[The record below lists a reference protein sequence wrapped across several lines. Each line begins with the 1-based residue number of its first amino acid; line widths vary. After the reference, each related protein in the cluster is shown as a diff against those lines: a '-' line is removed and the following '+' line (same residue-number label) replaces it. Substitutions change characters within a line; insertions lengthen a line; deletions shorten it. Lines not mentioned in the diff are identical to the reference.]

1 MSYDISDLSL
11 GGEIMSDER
20 KPSRPQFR
28 SYLKQ
33 IDDFFEQT
41 PLRDVI
47 ADMNHFFQKGNR
59 LVTFPVDLFEVEEDL
74 IIKAELPGIQKE
86 QLQVEIQGEYL
97 KIAVKEDILGEEVNE
112 SPNYY
117 RRERTMS
124 EASRVIKLPYP
135 INKKQAKASYQ
146 NGILEIR
153 APKLPQQHDI
163 LSIE

>member
-1 MSYDISDLSL
+1 
-11 GGEIMSDER
+11 MSDE
-20 KPSRPQFR
+20 KKESSSRPPIR

-59 LVTFPVDLFEVEEDL
+59 LVTFPVDLYEVDEDL
-74 IIKAELPGIQKE
+74 VIKAELPGIQKE
-86 QLQVEIQGEYL
+86 QIQIEIQSEHL
-97 KIAVKEDILGEEVNE
+97 KILVKEDILEEAKEEE
-112 SPNYY
+112 SHNYY
-117 RRERTMS
+117 RRERSMS
-124 EASRVIKLPYP
+124 EASRMIKLPYL
-135 INKKQAKASYQ
+135 INKKVAKASYE

-163 LSIE
+163 LSID

>member
-1 MSYDISDLSL
+1 
-11 GGEIMSDER
+11 MSDE
-20 KPSRPQFR
+20 KKDSSSRPPIR

-59 LVTFPVDLFEVEEDL
+59 LLTFPVDLYEAGEEL
-74 IIKAELPGIQKE
+74 VIKAELPGVQKE
-86 QLQVEIQGEYL
+86 QIQIEIQNEYL
-97 KIAVKEDILGEEVNE
+97 KISVTEDIMEETKDEV
-112 SPNYY
+112 SHNYY
-117 RRERTMS
+117 RRERSMS
-124 EASRVIKLPYP
+124 GASRMIKLPYL
-135 INKKQAKASYQ
+135 IRKKSAKASYQ

-163 LSIE
+163 LSID

>member
-1 MSYDISDLSL
+1 
-11 GGEIMSDER
+11 MSDE
-20 KPSRPQFR
+20 KKDSSSRPPIR

-59 LVTFPVDLFEVEEDL
+59 LLTFPVDLYETGDELV
-74 IIKAELPGIQKE
+74 IKAELPGVQKE
-86 QLQVEIQGEYL
+86 QIQIEIQSEYL
-97 KIAVKEDILGEEVNE
+97 KISVTEDIVEEAIDE
-112 SPNYY
+112 GAHNYY
-117 RRERTMS
+117 RRERSMS
-124 EASRVIKLPYP
+124 GASRMIKLPYL
-135 INKKQAKASYQ
+135 IKKKSAKASYQ

-163 LSIE
+163 LSID

>member
-1 MSYDISDLSL
+1 
-11 GGEIMSDER
+11 MSDE
-20 KPSRPQFR
+20 KKDSSSRPPIR

-59 LVTFPVDLFEVEEDL
+59 LLTFPVDLYEAGEEL
-74 IIKAELPGIQKE
+74 VIKAELPGVQKE
-86 QLQVEIQGEYL
+86 QIQIEIQSEYL
-97 KIAVKEDILGEEVNE
+97 KISVTEDIVEETKDEV
-112 SPNYY
+112 SHNYY
-117 RRERTMS
+117 RRERSMS
-124 EASRVIKLPYP
+124 GASRMIKLPYL
-135 INKKQAKASYQ
+135 IRKKGAKASYQ

-163 LSIE
+163 LSID

>member
-1 MSYDISDLSL
+1 
-11 GGEIMSDER
+11 MSDEQ

-59 LVTFPVDLFEVEEDL
+59 LLTFPVDLFEVGEDL
-74 IIKAELPGIQKE
+74 VVKAELPGVQKE
-86 QLQVEIQGEYL
+86 QIQIEIQGEYL
-97 KIAVKEDILGEEVNE
+97 KISVKEDVLGEDIKE
-112 SPNYY
+112 SHNYY
-117 RRERTMS
+117 RRERAVS
-124 EASRVIKLPYP
+124 EASRMIKLPYT

-146 NGILEIR
+146 DGILEIR
-153 APKLPQQHDI
+153 APKLPRQHDT

>member
-1 MSYDISDLSL
+1 
-11 GGEIMSDER
+11 MSDE
-20 KPSRPQFR
+20 KKESSSRPPIR

-59 LVTFPVDLFEVEEDL
+59 LLTFPVDLYETGEEL
-74 IIKAELPGIQKE
+74 VIKAELPGVQKE
-86 QLQVEIQGEYL
+86 QIQIEIQNEYL
-97 KIAVKEDILGEEVNE
+97 KISVTEEIME
-112 SPNYY
+112 ETKDEISHNYY
-117 RRERTMS
+117 RRERSMS
-124 EASRVIKLPYP
+124 GASRMIKLPYL
-135 INKKQAKASYQ
+135 IKKKSTKASYQ

-163 LSIE
+163 LSID

>member
-1 MSYDISDLSL
+1 
-11 GGEIMSDER
+11 MSDER

-59 LVTFPVDLFEVEEDL
+59 LVTFPIDLFEVEEDL
-74 IIKAELPGIQKE
+74 VIKAELPGIKKE

-97 KIAVKEDILGEEVNE
+97 KIAVKEDILGEEADE
-112 SPNYY
+112 SHNYY